1 MSREGALRDTLLE
14 RDGRGPG
21 DIGEGNLW
29 RRMTATDDELQ
40 RLVDDLLDARERVRE
55 RLARIDDARRRGH
68 MA

>member
-1 MSREGALRDTLLE
+1 
-14 RDGRGPG
+14 
-21 DIGEGNLW
+21 
-29 RRMTATDDELQ
+29 MTATDDELQ